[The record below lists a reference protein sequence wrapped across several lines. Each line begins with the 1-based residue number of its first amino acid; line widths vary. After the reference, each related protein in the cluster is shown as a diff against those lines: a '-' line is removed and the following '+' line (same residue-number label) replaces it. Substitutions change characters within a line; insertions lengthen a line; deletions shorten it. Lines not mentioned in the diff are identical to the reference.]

1 MGLLHETILPSPL
14 VTADTPPGC
23 DEGRISPPM
32 SDFPELLEESHQ
44 LPSLSYQEMEE
55 SRHMKPYQQKVGQS
69 GWGCSR
75 VGGAVEKWV
84 GL

>member
-1 MGLLHETILPSPL
+1 LGLLRKIILPSPL
-14 VTADTPPGC
+14 VTANTPPGC

-32 SDFPELLEESHQ
+32 SDFPELLEESRQ
-44 LPSLSYQEMEE
+44 LPSLSYHEMEE

-69 GWGCSR
+69 GRSCSR
-75 VGGAVEKWV
+75 VGGAVAEWV